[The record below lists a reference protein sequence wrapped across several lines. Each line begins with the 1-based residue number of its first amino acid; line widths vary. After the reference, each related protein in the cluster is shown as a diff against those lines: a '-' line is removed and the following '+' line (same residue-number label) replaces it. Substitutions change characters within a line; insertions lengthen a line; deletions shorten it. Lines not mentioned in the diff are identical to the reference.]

1 MTQQQGPG
9 QQGTPPAQGGG
20 VGIGLGSMGAGGIPR
35 IKVNAGDYHPTK
47 LWNAVASGEG
57 FAKPRMMGISMVGL
71 AVLLAIGNAVL
82 MLIVHIYYPYL
93 YSLSAV
99 VWWGGLWLLLTGQP
113 QATADGSKCAMWG
126 RAGLGAF
133 LVIGVLVGIA
143 MCFFNWETM
152 LAHGAMNAAGQ

>member
-35 IKVNAGDYHPTK
+35 LKVDAGDYHPRR
-47 LWNAVASGEG
+47 LWSAVASGEG
-57 FAKPRMMGISMVGL
+57 FAKPRMMGLMML
-71 AVLLAIGNAVL
+71 ALAIAFAIGNAIL
-82 MLIVHIYYPYL
+82 MLVAHIYYPYL

-99 VWWGGLWLLLTGQP
+99 IWWGGVWLLVTGHP
-113 QATADGSKCAMWG
+113 QATTDGSKAPMWA
-126 RAGLGAF
+126 RAGLAAF

-143 MCFFNWETM
+143 MCFFDWETM
-152 LAHGAMNAAGQ
+152 LAARAMNAAGR